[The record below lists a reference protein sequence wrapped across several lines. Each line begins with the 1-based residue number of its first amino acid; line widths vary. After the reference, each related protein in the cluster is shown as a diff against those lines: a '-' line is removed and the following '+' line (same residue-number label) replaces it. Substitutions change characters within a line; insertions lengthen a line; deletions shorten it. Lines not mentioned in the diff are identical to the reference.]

1 MIAINV
7 QAGGPRLIL
16 VMMLQEKKVIAMATV
31 MDIADLFNKD
41 RDQECVLAGMFL
53 QFADI
58 RMTNLL
64 PFWY

>member
-16 VMMLQEKKVIAMATV
+16 VMMLQEKKVIAS
-31 MDIADLFNKD
+31 DGYGYSRSIQ
-41 RDQECVLAGMFL
+41 RDQDFVLEGMLL

-58 RMTNLL
+58 RMT
-64 PFWY
+64 FQHIIVE